1 MKKLLSKLFDWSN
14 TLPFPKTDKQKVLRH
29 AIRNGSVS
37 IKNFGYLCGFRTRIS
52 ELNSLG
58 VPFYRIIKTDKN
70 ENGNSYYYMEHQI
83 KDEDKSQAVDIYLK
97 LIKNKE

>member
-1 MKKLLSKLFDWSN
+1 MKKLLSFFFDWSN
-14 TLPFPKTDKQKVLRH
+14 VLPRATTDKQKVLRH
-29 AIRNGSVS
+29 AIRTGSVS

-58 VPFYRIIKTDKN
+58 VPFYKIIKTDVN

-83 KDEDKSQAVDIYLK
+83 KQEDRSKAIDLYFK
-97 LIKNKE
+97 LLRNKG